1 MEAEARGSGS
11 SGSNVEPVAGIPM
24 VGAQAP
30 GPAEQEAPIPGKFNL
45 ALGLNYSVANLGA
58 SVVYGLF
65 NFALPPYLA
74 TYNLHPALIG
84 LLANERSFV
93 GAFVQPVIGRISDRT
108 RSPLGRRRPFFLIG
122 IPLMAV
128 ALMLLALH
136 PPFWIMFGVMTI
148 SAFFLAVA
156 WDPYMAMM
164 ADLFPA
170 AQRGRVGGLIGLGTA
185 LGNIIFA
192 LMAFFLIANGEFL
205 VFSISTV
212 IMVVCWGYTFITV
225 KEPAVPV
232 EPDAGQK
239 MGKITPRQYIR
250 SLREYPEAA
259 KYTAAIFFFWMG
271 SGGAVPFITLFGSYV
286 LGASDSEIFL
296 LPLAATLSM
305 AIFAVPWGIFAD
317 RTSKKTAMTL
327 GLIMFSIVAI
337 IGSQSGS
344 LLQGTIVLALIGV
357 GNSAMSLIN
366 PMLVDLVPRKRTAE
380 FVGLGS
386 AVFSFAQP
394 LGAAFAGSIVA
405 GAELFVGRE
414 DAYRWAFI
422 FAGLMTLLA
431 ALLLRSVRPE
441 RFIDKG

>member
-1 MEAEARGSGS
+1 MEAEVRGGSSEAQAVQGIPTVGGQAPAPPGQTARG
-11 SGSNVEPVAGIPM
+11 
-24 VGAQAP
+24 
-30 GPAEQEAPIPGKFNL
+30 KFDL
-45 ALGLNYSVANLGA
+45 ALGVNYSVANLGA

-74 TYNLHPALIG
+74 TYNLHPSIIG

-93 GAFVQPVIGRISDRT
+93 GAFVQPVVGRISDRT

-122 IPLMAV
+122 IPLMALS
-128 ALMLLALH
+128 LMLLALH
-136 PPFWIMFGVMTI
+136 PPFWIMVGVMTV
-148 SAFFLAVA
+148 SAFFLAIA

-170 AQRGRVGGLIGLGTA
+170 EQRGRVGGLIGVGTA

-205 VFSISTV
+205 VFGISTA
-212 IMVVCWGYTFITV
+212 IMVVCWAYTFFTV

-239 MGKITPRQYIR
+239 MGKITPRQYIKN
-250 SLREYPEAA
+250 LRQYPEAA
-259 KYTAAIFFFWMG
+259 KYTLAILFFWLG
-271 SGGAVPFITLFGSYV
+271 SGGAVPFITLFGANV
-286 LGASDSEIFL
+286 LGASESEVFL

-305 AIFAVPWGIFAD
+305 AVFAVPWGIFAD

-327 GLIMFSIVAI
+327 GLLMFSVVALV
-337 IGSQSGS
+337 GSQSGT

-366 PMLVDLVPRKRTAE
+366 PMLVDLVPSKRTAE
-380 FVGLGS
+380 FVGLAS

-394 LGAAFAGSIVA
+394 LGSALAGAIVA
-405 GAELFVGRE
+405 GAEIFVGRE
-414 DAYRWAFI
+414 EAYRWAFI
-422 FAGLMTLLA
+422 FAGLMTILA
-431 ALLLRSVRPE
+431 AVLLRSVRPE
-441 RFIDKG
+441 RFVDRD

>member
-1 MEAEARGSGS
+1 MG
-11 SGSNVEPVAGIPM
+11 PVAGIPT
-24 VGAQAP
+24 VGGQAP
-30 GPAEQEAPIPGKFNL
+30 APAEQSVPGGKFDL
-45 ALGLNYSVANLGA
+45 ALGINYSVANLGA

-74 TYNLHPALIG
+74 TYNLHPSLIG

-122 IPLMAV
+122 IPLMAI
-128 ALMLLALH
+128 ALLLLATH
-136 PPFWIMFGVMTI
+136 PPFWIMVGVMTV
-148 SAFFLAVA
+148 SAFFLAIA

-164 ADLFPA
+164 ADLFPPA
-170 AQRGRVGGLIGLGTA
+170 HRGRIGGLIGVGTA

-205 VFSISTV
+205 VFGVSTA
-212 IMVVCWGYTFITV
+212 IMVVCWAYTFFTV

-239 MGKITPRQYIR
+239 MGKITPRQYVR
-250 SLREYPEAA
+250 SLRAYPEAA
-259 KYTAAIFFFWMG
+259 KYTLAIFFFWLG
-271 SGGAVPFITLFGSYV
+271 SGGAVPFITLFGSNV
-286 LGASDSEIFL
+286 LRASDSEVFL
-296 LPLAATLSM
+296 LPLAATVSM
-305 AIFAVPWGIFAD
+305 LVFAVPWGVFAD

-327 GLIMFSIVAI
+327 GLVMFSVVALV
-337 IGSQSGS
+337 GSQSTS
-344 LLQGTIVLALIGV
+344 LLQGTVALALIGV

-394 LGAAFAGSIVA
+394 LGSAFAGAIVA
-405 GAELFVGRE
+405 LAEGFVGSE

-422 FAGLMTLLA
+422 FAALMTALA

-441 RFIDKG
+441 RFVDTD

>member
-1 MEAEARGSGS
+1 MEAEARGSGP
-11 SGSNVEPVAGIPM
+11 GPGVEPAVSIPPL
-24 VGAQAP
+24 GGQAP
-30 GPAEQEAPIPGKFNL
+30 APTEQAAPGKFDL
-45 ALGLNYSVANLGA
+45 ALGVNYSVANLGA

-74 TYNLHPALIG
+74 SYNLHPSLIG

-93 GAFVQPVIGRISDRT
+93 GAFVQPVVGRISDRT

-136 PPFWIMFGVMTI
+136 PPFWIMFGVMTV
-148 SAFFLAVA
+148 SAFFLAIA

-164 ADLFPA
+164 ADLFPPA
-170 AQRGRVGGLIGLGTA
+170 HRGRIGGLIGVGTA

-192 LMAFFLIANGEFL
+192 LMAYFLIANGEFL
-205 VFSISTV
+205 VFGVSTA
-212 IMVVCWGYTFITV
+212 IMLVCWAYTFFTV
-225 KEPAVPV
+225 KEPPVPV
-232 EPDAGQK
+232 ERDAGQK
-239 MGKITPRQYIR
+239 MGKITPRQYLR
-250 SLREYPEAA
+250 NLREYPEAA
-259 KYTAAIFFFWMG
+259 KYTLAILFFWLG
-271 SGGAVPFITLFGSYV
+271 SGGAVPFITLFGSKV
-286 LGASDSEIFL
+286 LGASDSEVFL
-296 LPLAATLSM
+296 LPLAATVSM
-305 AIFAVPWGIFAD
+305 LIFAVPWGMFAD

-327 GLIMFSIVAI
+327 GLVMFSVVALV
-337 IGSQSGS
+337 GSQSTS
-344 LLQGTIVLALIGV
+344 LLQGTIALALIGV

-394 LGAAFAGSIVA
+394 LGSAVAGAIVA
-405 GAELFVGRE
+405 GAEIFVGTD

-422 FAGLMTLLA
+422 FAALMTALA

-441 RFIDKG
+441 RFVDTD